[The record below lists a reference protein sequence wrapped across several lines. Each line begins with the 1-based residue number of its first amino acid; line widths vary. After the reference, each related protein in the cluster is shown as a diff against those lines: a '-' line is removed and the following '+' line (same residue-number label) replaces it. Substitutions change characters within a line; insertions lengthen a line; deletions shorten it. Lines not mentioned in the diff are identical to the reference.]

1 MAREPSSA
9 PPTKFG
15 LFYPRGYVV
24 VAFEDAGEAE
34 SARELLIMGGYDP
47 QDVFLSDAT
56 TVLEHTKAHLG
67 SANPLAKA
75 LGPEYAAESRH
86 QELAEKGHTFLLAY
100 APSELDTE
108 RLMNVVRRFRFGLA
122 QKYDRFTLQELRPR

>member
-1 MAREPSSA
+1 MPRERSSA

-24 VAFEDAGEAE
+24 VSFEDAGEAE

-47 QDVFLSDAT
+47 EDVFLSDPAT
-56 TVLEHTKAHLG
+56 VMEHTKAHLG
-67 SANPLAKA
+67 SASPLAKA
-75 LGPEYAAESRH
+75 LGPEHAAETRH
-86 QELAEKGHTFLLAY
+86 QELAQRGHTFLLAY

-108 RLMNVVRRFRFGLA
+108 RLLNVVRRFRCGLA
-122 QKYDRFTLQELRPR
+122 QKYDRFVLQELKLK